1 MACNACHS
9 SCGDCSE
16 GGITF
21 KRVLRPSSLDLKPVV
36 RILTEQQQPSDQR
49 SLVQV
54 KVSQPQRVAS

>member
-1 MACNACHS
+1 MACNACHG

-54 KVSQPQRVAS
+54 KVSQPQRMAS